1 MANQTARS
9 SVSRGRGGA
18 YREIQRGVQHLER
31 SISEIQRGLRDA
43 ERAIEA
49 DARQRIR
56 ALRKDASA
64 ELAALRRRHRDVA
77 RILDKLSAAAEGSW
91 KQVKRSADAV
101 LGDAVGAAASLVKRL
116 NKALPR

>member
-1 MANQTARS
+1 MATQRARS
-9 SVSRGRGGA
+9 SVSRGRSGA
-18 YREIQRGVQHLER
+18 YGEIKRGVQHLER
-31 SISEIQRGLRDA
+31 SIGEIQKGLRDA

-77 RILDKLSAAAEGSW
+77 RILDRLSAAAEGSW
-91 KQVKRSADAV
+91 KQMKRSADAV
-101 LGDAVGAAASLVKRL
+101 LGEAVGTAASLVKRL
-116 NKALPR
+116 NKSLPR

>member
-1 MANQTARS
+1 MATRRARRS
-9 SVSRGRGGA
+9 ASPGRSGA
-18 YREIQRGVQHLER
+18 YREIKLGVQHLER
-31 SISEIQRGLRDA
+31 SIGEIQKGLRDA

-56 ALRKDASA
+56 ALRKDATA
-64 ELAALRRRHRDVA
+64 ELASLRRRHRDVA

-91 KQVKRSADAV
+91 KQVTRSADAV
-101 LGDAVGAAASLVKRL
+101 LGDAVGTAASLVKRL

>member
-1 MANQTARS
+1 MATRRAS
-9 SVSRGRGGA
+9 SVTTGRRGG

-31 SISEIQRGLRDA
+31 SIGEIQRGLRDA

-56 ALRKDASA
+56 ALRKEANA

-91 KQVKRSADAV
+91 KQVKSSADAV
-101 LGDAVGAAASLVKRL
+101 LGEAVGTAASLLKRL
-116 NKALPR
+116 NRSLPR